1 MKQGVLIL
9 AGMLLVASAVPASA
23 QDTYATR
30 ALYNP
35 GPYTHLN
42 VRCVLC
48 NFESGLRNGNDGVVE
63 SILSHVLWLRL
74 VRPDVNLDRLQDE
87 ITGLI
92 TDGRTPSIRYR
103 ASLAAMVLESPALF
117 AGMTDKSYSTAN
129 ELFASV
135 SATAEQTLL
144 GYNQ

>member
-1 MKQGVLIL
+1 MKLGVMIL

-23 QDTYATR
+23 QDDYATR

-42 VRCVLC
+42 VRCVVC
-48 NFESGLRNGNDGVVE
+48 NFESGLRSGNDGVVE
-63 SILSHVLWLRL
+63 STLSHVLWLRL

-87 ITGLI
+87 IAGLV

-103 ASLAAMVLESPALF
+103 ASLATMVLESPALF
-117 AGMTDKSYSTAN
+117 AGMTGKSYSTAN
-129 ELFASV
+129 ELFAGV
-135 SATAEQTLL
+135 SSTAQQTLL
-144 GYNQ
+144 GYNK